1 MVHNDGMQDV
11 AQQVALFPERQ
22 IKHVPRSAQ
31 TVIPTPEKP
40 YGELVDPDIVAVATR
55 ASEDLEK
62 LAAKVAKTNK
72 PK

>member
-1 MVHNDGMQDV
+1 MRMH
-11 AQQVALFPERQ
+11 
-22 IKHVPRSAQ
+22 
-31 TVIPTPEKP
+31 EKP

>member
-1 MVHNDGMQDV
+1 MVHNDGMQDI
-11 AQQVALFPERQ
+11 AQQVALFPESQ

-62 LAAKVAKTNK
+62 LAAKVAKTSK

>member
-1 MVHNDGMQDV
+1 MQEV
-11 AQQVALFPERQ
+11 AEQVALLPESQ
-22 IKHVPRSAQ
+22 IKYEPLGNRVF
-31 TVIPTPEKP
+31 PTPEKP